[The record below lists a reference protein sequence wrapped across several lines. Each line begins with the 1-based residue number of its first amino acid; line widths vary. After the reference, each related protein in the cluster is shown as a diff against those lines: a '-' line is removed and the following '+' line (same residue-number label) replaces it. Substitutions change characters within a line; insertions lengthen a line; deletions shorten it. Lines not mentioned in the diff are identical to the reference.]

1 MTNVSIAGATGYTG
15 LELLRLLLQHP
26 DIQIQTLTSETY
38 GGKNIAE
45 VFPSMA
51 GQADFVLSKLDEGIA
66 GSCDIL
72 FLALPHTASMQKM
85 SAFLKGGCRVI
96 DLSADY
102 RLKDADT
109 FADWYK
115 TPHQNPENISHAVY
129 GLPELHRSEI
139 KDAKLIANP
148 GCYPTSVILALA
160 PIINEDWVETRG
172 IIADCKSGIS
182 GAGRKVNLSVHYS
195 ERNEGVSAYN
205 LAVHRHTPEIEQEIS
220 LLAGEEI
227 RVSFSPHLMPM
238 TRGMLSTIYVN
249 LKSNIELDECLECYQ
264 NFYKD
269 EPFVRILAKGVFA
282 NTKYVSCSN
291 YCDIGLQVD
300 QRNNRLIITSAI
312 DNLIKGASGQAIQNM
327 NIMLGLDEKTGLN
340 SPAIFP

>member
-1 MTNVSIAGATGYTG
+1 MTKVSIAGATGYTG

-26 DIQIQTLTSETY
+26 DIKIQTLTSETY

-51 GQADFVLSKLDEGIA
+51 GQADFALSKLDENIA
-66 GSCDIL
+66 DSCDIL
-72 FLALPHTASMQKM
+72 FLALPHTASMEKM
-85 SAFLKGGCRVI
+85 ADFLKGDCRVI

-115 TPHQNPENISHAVY
+115 TPHKNPENISQAVY
-129 GLPELHRSEI
+129 GLPELHRTKI
-139 KDAKLIANP
+139 KNAKLVANP

-160 PIINEDWVETRG
+160 PIINEEWIDTKG

-182 GAGRKVNLSVHYS
+182 GAGRKVNLGVHYS
-195 ERNEGVSAYN
+195 ECNEGVSAYN
-205 LAVHRHTPEIEQEIS
+205 LAEHRHTPEIEQEIS

-227 RVSFSPHLMPM
+227 QVSFSPHLMPM

-249 LKSNIELDECLECYQ
+249 LKSNIELDKALKHYQ
-264 NFYKD
+264 KFYKD
-269 EPFVRILAKGVFA
+269 EPFVRILAKGVYA
-282 NTKYVSCSN
+282 NTKFVSYSN

-327 NIMLGLDEKTGLN
+327 NIMFGLDEKIGLN